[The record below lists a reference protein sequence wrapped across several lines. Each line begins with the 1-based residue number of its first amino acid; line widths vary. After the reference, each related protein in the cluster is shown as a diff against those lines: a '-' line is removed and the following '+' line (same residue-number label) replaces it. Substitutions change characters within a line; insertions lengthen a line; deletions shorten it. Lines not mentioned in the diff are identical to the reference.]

1 MNILLFGG
9 SFNPPHLGHQ
19 IVIEQAFELI
29 PNLDE
34 LWLLPTYNHAFG
46 KDLAPATDRLAMCKL
61 LIDSLYRD
69 SGFQRAI
76 TCLRRQVRSE
86 AKGVSTAKPI
96 EINKQNIK
104 VCSIEIDHHSEGS
117 TYKTLQLL
125 KNDQTT
131 SPRTTYLPA
140 QAGLVPRTYS
150 FLMGSDQLPTF
161 NKWGN
166 WENLLKEMHFYVY
179 PRGSH
184 RHDVTFPNMELLES
198 PTQVITNI
206 SSTLIRERLEKHMD
220 IHHILPP
227 EVAAY
232 IHTHHLYE

>member
-29 PNLDE
+29 PNIDE

-46 KDLAPATDRLAMCKL
+46 KDLAPATDRLAMCNL
-61 LIDSLYRD
+61 LVDIPYRD
-69 SGFQRAI
+69 PGFQRAI
-76 TCLRRQVRSE
+76 IRSE

-96 EINKQNIK
+96 EINKQSVK
-104 VCSIEIDHHSEGS
+104 VCSIEIDSHSEGS
-117 TYKTLQLL
+117 TYQTLQLL
-125 KNDQTT
+125 KQQYPEHTF
-131 SPRTTYLPA
+131 
-140 QAGLVPRTYS
+140 S

-161 NKWGN
+161 TKWGN
-166 WENLLKEMHFYVY
+166 WQELLQEMHFYVY

-206 SSTLIRERLEKHMD
+206 SSTLVRERLSTHQSISRIMNPIIE
-220 IHHILPP
+220 
-227 EVAAY
+227 AY
-232 IHTHHLYE
+232 IKEHHLYE